1 MAAVKSVELEE
12 FDADVLQF
20 SQYAIAW

>member
-12 FDADVLQF
+12 FDADVVRF